1 MVSVMQL
8 SKNLKDYLVS
18 QVDVLSSSAP
28 MVGFVKPLI
37 IRALD
42 KNMSKIHNAVDLIAD
57 KDGNVDIEN
66 ILAEML
72 DNVSSMKP
80 FSFNTSF
87 MGDIEIG
94 GGQVK
99 LNVPFINRRLVL
111 NQTDLET
118 LRDMLTTKN

>member
-1 MVSVMQL
+1 MQL

-18 QVDVLSSSAP
+18 QIDVLSGSTP
-28 MVGFVKPLI
+28 MMGFIKPLI
-37 IRALD
+37 TRVLD
-42 KNMSKIHNAVDLIAD
+42 KNMSKIHNALDLISD

-66 ILAEML
+66 IMAEML

-87 MGDIEIG
+87 IGDIEIG
-94 GGQVK
+94 GGEVK
-99 LNVPFINRRLVL
+99 FNLPLMNKRLVL
-111 NQTDLET
+111 NQADLET

>member
-8 SKNLKDYLVS
+8 SKNLKDYMVS
-18 QVDVLSSSAP
+18 QIDVLSSSAP
-28 MVGFVKPLI
+28 MVGFMKPLI

-66 ILAEML
+66 IMAEML
-72 DNVSSMKP
+72 DNISGMKP

-99 LNVPFINRRLVL
+99 LNVPFINKRVVL

>member
-1 MVSVMQL
+1 MISIMQL
-8 SKNLKDYLVS
+8 SNNLKNYLIS
-18 QVDVLSSSAP
+18 QIDTLSGSAP
-28 MVGFVKPLI
+28 MVGFMKPLI

-42 KNMSKIHNAVDLIAD
+42 KNISKIHNVVDLVAD

-66 ILAEML
+66 IMAEML
-72 DNVSSMKP
+72 DNISSMKP
-80 FSFNTSF
+80 FSFNTTF

-99 LNVPFINRRLVL
+99 LNIPFINKRLVL
-111 NQTDLET
+111 NQSDLET

>member
-1 MVSVMQL
+1 MISVMQL
-8 SKNLKDYLVS
+8 SKNLRDYLIS
-18 QVDVLSSSAP
+18 QIDILSNSAP
-28 MVGFVKPLI
+28 MVGFMKPLI

-42 KNMSKIHNAVDLIAD
+42 KNLSKIHNVVDLIAD

-66 ILAEML
+66 IMSEML

-80 FSFNTSF
+80 FSFSTSF

-99 LNVPFINRRLVL
+99 LNVPFINKRLVL

-118 LRDMLTTKN
+118 LRNMLTTKN

>member
-1 MVSVMQL
+1 MINVMQL
-8 SKNLKDYLVS
+8 SKNLRNYLVS
-18 QVDVLSSSAP
+18 QIDTLSNSAP
-28 MVGFVKPLI
+28 MVGFMKPLI

-42 KNMSKIHNAVDLIAD
+42 KNLYKIHNAVDLIAD
-57 KDGNVDIEN
+57 KDGNIDIEN
-66 ILAEML
+66 IMAEML

-94 GGQVK
+94 GGQIK
-99 LNVPFINRRLVL
+99 FNVPFINRRLVL
-111 NQTDLET
+111 NQADLET

>member
-1 MVSVMQL
+1 MQL

-18 QVDVLSSSAP
+18 QIDILSGSAP
-28 MVGFVKPLI
+28 MVGFMKPLI
-37 IRALD
+37 VRALD
-42 KNMSKIHNAVDLIAD
+42 KNMSKIHSAVDLIAD

-66 ILAEML
+66 IMAEML

-99 LNVPFINRRLVL
+99 FNVPFINKRLVL

-118 LRDMLTTKN
+118 LRNMLTTKN

>member
-1 MVSVMQL
+1 MINVMQL
-8 SKNLKDYLVS
+8 SKNLKSYLVL
-18 QVDVLSSSAP
+18 QIDTLSNSAP
-28 MVGFVKPLI
+28 MVGFMKPLI
-37 IRALD
+37 VRALD
-42 KNMSKIHNAVDLIAD
+42 KNMSKIHNAVDLISD

-72 DNVSSMKP
+72 DNVSNMEP

-99 LNVPFINRRLVL
+99 LNIPFINKRLVL
-111 NQTDLET
+111 DKTDLET

>member
-1 MVSVMQL
+1 MQL

-18 QVDVLSSSAP
+18 QIDILSGSTP
-28 MVGFVKPLI
+28 MMGFMKPLI
-37 IRALD
+37 VRALD
-42 KNMSKIHNAVDLIAD
+42 KNMSKIHNALDLISD

-66 ILAEML
+66 IMAEML

-94 GGQVK
+94 GGEIK
-99 LNVPFINRRLVL
+99 FNLPLMNKRLVL
-111 NQTDLET
+111 NQADLET
-118 LRDMLTTKN
+118 LRNMLTTKN

>member
-1 MVSVMQL
+1 MQL

-18 QVDVLSSSAP
+18 QIDTLSGSAP
-28 MVGFVKPLI
+28 MVGFMKPLI

-57 KDGNVDIEN
+57 KDGNIDIEN
-66 ILAEML
+66 IMAEML

-94 GGQVK
+94 GGQIRF
-99 LNVPFINRRLVL
+99 NVPFINKRLVL
-111 NQTDLET
+111 NQADLET

>member
-1 MVSVMQL
+1 MQL

-18 QVDVLSSSAP
+18 QIDILSGSAP
-28 MVGFVKPLI
+28 MVGFMKPLI
-37 IRALD
+37 VRALD
-42 KNMSKIHNAVDLIAD
+42 KNMSKIHSAVDLIAD

-66 ILAEML
+66 IMAEML
-72 DNVSSMKP
+72 DSVSSMKP

-99 LNVPFINRRLVL
+99 FNVPFINKRLVL
-111 NQTDLET
+111 NQADLET

>member
-1 MVSVMQL
+1 MQL

-18 QVDVLSSSAP
+18 QIDILSGSTP
-28 MVGFVKPLI
+28 MMGFMKPLI
-37 IRALD
+37 TRALD
-42 KNMSKIHNAVDLIAD
+42 KNMSKIHNALDLISD

-66 ILAEML
+66 IMAEML

-94 GGQVK
+94 GGEIK
-99 LNVPFINRRLVL
+99 FNLPLMNKRLVL
-111 NQTDLET
+111 NQADLET
-118 LRDMLTTKN
+118 LRNMLTTKN

>member
-1 MVSVMQL
+1 MQL

-18 QVDVLSSSAP
+18 QIDILSGSAP
-28 MVGFVKPLI
+28 MVGFMKPLI

-42 KNMSKIHNAVDLIAD
+42 KNMSKIHSAIDLIAD

-66 ILAEML
+66 IMAEML
-72 DNVSSMKP
+72 ESVSSMKP

-94 GGQVK
+94 GGQIK
-99 LNVPFINRRLVL
+99 LNVPFINKRLVL

-118 LRDMLTTKN
+118 LRSMLTIKN